1 MARIIIRINRDRHLG
16 DDLLVIIRRT
26 RGVALDRDG
35 KQRLR
40 LVGILGIVGR
50 GRVGGVQIA
59 EAGVA
64 APAQGQR
71 LAVRQAGI
79 LDLQLRLH
87 QLHNVDAVLGRVVAD
102 KAVIAA
108 VVIAAVINI
117 RSTALI
123 EAELIGFGIV
133 KDRVDLPALHV
144 DLDTDRGI
152 QQRGVVD
159 VIAQQLLDQ
168 RVMVA
173 RGSAR
178 AVIVERGHVL
188 VQFGLGAAHKGFAV
202 RVDHGDV
209 VLEVVARAAL
219 LHDLLAERIQPPRR
233 LHPGQGDL
241 RRLEQRAGVGL
252 VLFKPGQPRVGDQPA
267 ADQHRQNGRDSQNDH
282 QLHQRKAF
290 LFVFYI
296 FIVLHHR
303 CSRRFS
309 GERLQ
314 LDTISHYIYCHYT
327 RNVTFPQQSPRDFSK
342 FTPNIVGQRQVV
354 HDFAIISVSFEQKA
368 VFFSRNSLQIQARH
382 GILNSVLLYGRGCV
396 TMLAARLGA
405 WLRHTGERWAKAAFA
420 EKLAVLLALGAVLY
434 TIVTGA
440 AELRYQARAR
450 EALAQVK
457 AARLAA
463 CAVSA
468 QCYSAGQTFADQT
481 SADGFADGIAEEIRT
496 LGSLPGTV
504 TLLQIDTN
512 GYTVQRLLYQENGM
526 YAVYDADGGYRVF
539 RAEDRLQYGAGVGHA
554 AA

>member
-1 MARIIIRINRDRHLG
+1 MVDNNRHLC

-40 LVGILGIVGR
+40 LAGILGIVGR
-50 GRVGGVQIA
+50 GRVGGVQITK
-59 EAGVA
+59 AGVA
-64 APAQGQR
+64 APAQGQS
-71 LAVRQAGI
+71 LAVRQAGV

-108 VVIAAVINI
+108 VFIAAVINI
-117 RSTALI
+117 RGSGLI
-123 EAELIGFGIV
+123 KAQFAGICVV
-133 KDRVDLPALHV
+133 KDRVDLPALNV
-144 DLDTDRGI
+144 DFHADRGI

-159 VIAQQLLDQ
+159 VIAQQPLHQ

-188 VQFGLGAAHKGFAV
+188 VQFGLGAAHNGFAV
-202 RVDHGDV
+202 RVGHGDV
-209 VLEVVARAAL
+209 VLEVVARVAL
-219 LHDLLAERIQPPRR
+219 LHDLPAERIQLPRR

-303 CSRRFS
+303 CSRHFS

-314 LDTISHYIYCHYT
+314 LDTIPDYIYCHYT
-327 RNVTFPQQSPRDFSK
+327 RNVTFSQQIPRDFSK
-342 FTPNIVGQRQVV
+342 FTPNIVGQWQVV
-354 HDFAIISVSFEQKA
+354 HDFSIISVSFEQKNS
-368 VFFSRNSLQIQARH
+368 VFFAKFLANTGPAR
-382 GILNSVLLYGRGCV
+382 
-396 TMLAARLGA
+396 
-405 WLRHTGERWAKAAFA
+405 
-420 EKLAVLLALGAVLY
+420 Y
-434 TIVTGA
+434 T
-440 AELRYQARAR
+440 E
-450 EALAQVK
+450 
-457 AARLAA
+457 
-463 CAVSA
+463 
-468 QCYSAGQTFADQT
+468 
-481 SADGFADGIAEEIRT
+481 
-496 LGSLPGTV
+496 
-504 TLLQIDTN
+504 
-512 GYTVQRLLYQENGM
+512 
-526 YAVYDADGGYRVF
+526 
-539 RAEDRLQYGAGVGHA
+539 
-554 AA
+554 

>member
-1 MARIIIRINRDRHLG
+1 MVNGNRHLD
-16 DDLLVIIRRT
+16 DDLFVIARRT
-26 RGVALDRDG
+26 VDISLNGNS
-35 KQRLR
+35 KQL
-40 LVGILGIVGR
+40 LFLCSIVGR

-117 RSTALI
+117 RSTVLI

-202 RVDHGDV
+202 RVGHGDV
-209 VLEVVARAAL
+209 VLEVVARVAL
-219 LHDLLAERIQPPRR
+219 LHDLPAERIQLTRR

-241 RRLEQRAGVGL
+241 RRLKQRAGVGL

-267 ADQHRQNGRDSQNDH
+267 ADQRRQNGRDSQNDH

-290 LFVFYI
+290 LIVFYI

-327 RNVTFPQQSPRDFSK
+327 RNVTFSQQSPRDFSK

-368 VFFSRNSLQIQARH
+368 AFFSRNSLQIQARH

-463 CAVSA
+463 SAVSA

-504 TLLQIDTN
+504 TLLQIDPN

-526 YAVYDADGGYRVF
+526 YAIYDADGGYRVF

>member
-1 MARIIIRINRDRHLG
+1 MVNGNRHLG
-16 DDLLVIIRRT
+16 DDLFVIARRT
-26 RGVALDRDG
+26 VDISLNGNS
-35 KQRLR
+35 KQL
-40 LVGILGIVGR
+40 LFLCSIVGR
-50 GRVGGVQIA
+50 SRVGGVQIA

-102 KAVIAA
+102 KGVIAA
-108 VVIAAVINI
+108 VAIAAVINI
-117 RSTALI
+117 RSTVLI
-123 EAELIGFGIV
+123 ETELIGFGIV

-202 RVDHGDV
+202 RVGHGDV
-209 VLEVVARAAL
+209 VLEVVARVAL
-219 LHDLLAERIQPPRR
+219 LHDLPAERIQLTRR

-241 RRLEQRAGVGL
+241 RRLKQRAGVGL

-267 ADQHRQNGRDSQNDH
+267 ADQRRQNGRDSQNDH

-327 RNVTFPQQSPRDFSK
+327 RNVTFSQQSPRDFSK

-368 VFFSRNSLQIQARH
+368 AFFSRNSLQIQARH

-463 CAVSA
+463 SAVSA

-504 TLLQIDTN
+504 TLLQIDPN

-526 YAVYDADGGYRVF
+526 YAIYDADGGYRVF

>member
-1 MARIIIRINRDRHLG
+1 MVNGNRHLG
-16 DDLLVIIRRT
+16 DDLFVIARRT
-26 RGVALDRDG
+26 VDISLNGNS
-35 KQRLR
+35 KQL
-40 LVGILGIVGR
+40 LFLCSIVGR
-50 GRVGGVQIA
+50 SRVGGVQIA

-117 RSTALI
+117 RSTVLI

-202 RVDHGDV
+202 RVGHGDV
-209 VLEVVARAAL
+209 VLEVVARVAL
-219 LHDLLAERIQPPRR
+219 LHDLPAERIQLTRR

-241 RRLEQRAGVGL
+241 RRLKQRAGVGL

-267 ADQHRQNGRDSQNDH
+267 ADQRRQNGRDSQNDH

-290 LFVFYI
+290 LIVFYI

-327 RNVTFPQQSPRDFSK
+327 RNVTFSQQSPRDFSK

-368 VFFSRNSLQIQARH
+368 AFFSRNSLQIQARH

-463 CAVSA
+463 SAVSA

-504 TLLQIDTN
+504 TLLQIDPN

-526 YAVYDADGGYRVF
+526 YAIYDADGGYRVF

>member
-1 MARIIIRINRDRHLG
+1 MVDNNRHLG

-26 RGVALDRDG
+26 RGVAFDRDG

-40 LVGILGIVGR
+40 LAGILGIVGR
-50 GRVGGVQIA
+50 GRVGGIQIA
-59 EAGVA
+59 KAGVA

-117 RSTALI
+117 RSTVLI

-133 KDRVDLPALHV
+133 KGRVDLPALHV
-144 DLDTDRGI
+144 DLDADRGI

-159 VIAQQLLDQ
+159 VIAQQPLHQ

-202 RVDHGDV
+202 RVGHGGV
-209 VLEVVARAAL
+209 VLEVFARAAL
-219 LHDLLAERIQPPRR
+219 LHDLPAERIQLPRR

-314 LDTISHYIYCHYT
+314 LDTISDYIYWHYT
-327 RNVTFPQQSPRDFSK
+327 RNVTFSQQSPRDFSK
-342 FTPNIVGQRQVV
+342 FTPNIVGQRQAV
-354 HDFAIISVSFEQKA
+354 HDFAIISVSFEQKNR
-368 VFFSRNSLQIQARH
+368 VFFAKFLANTGPAR
-382 GILNSVLLYGRGCV
+382 
-396 TMLAARLGA
+396 
-405 WLRHTGERWAKAAFA
+405 
-420 EKLAVLLALGAVLY
+420 Y
-434 TIVTGA
+434 T
-440 AELRYQARAR
+440 
-450 EALAQVK
+450 K
-457 AARLAA
+457 
-463 CAVSA
+463 
-468 QCYSAGQTFADQT
+468 
-481 SADGFADGIAEEIRT
+481 
-496 LGSLPGTV
+496 
-504 TLLQIDTN
+504 
-512 GYTVQRLLYQENGM
+512 
-526 YAVYDADGGYRVF
+526 
-539 RAEDRLQYGAGVGHA
+539 
-554 AA
+554 

>member
-1 MARIIIRINRDRHLG
+1 MVNGNRHLG
-16 DDLLVIIRRT
+16 DDLFVIARRT
-26 RGVALDRDG
+26 VDISLNGNS
-35 KQRLR
+35 KQL
-40 LVGILGIVGR
+40 LFLCSIVGR
-50 GRVGGVQIA
+50 SRVGGVQIA

-117 RSTALI
+117 RSTVLI

-202 RVDHGDV
+202 RVGHGDV
-209 VLEVVARAAL
+209 VLEVVARVAL
-219 LHDLLAERIQPPRR
+219 LHDLPAERIQLTRR

-241 RRLEQRAGVGL
+241 RRLKQRAGVGL

-267 ADQHRQNGRDSQNDH
+267 ADQRRQNGRDSQNDH

-327 RNVTFPQQSPRDFSK
+327 RNVTFSQQSPRDFSK

-368 VFFSRNSLQIQARH
+368 AFFSRNSLQIQARH

-463 CAVSA
+463 SAVSA

-504 TLLQIDTN
+504 TLLQIDPN

-526 YAVYDADGGYRVF
+526 YAIYDADGGYRVF